1 MMMVWFEFIN
11 AMKDVANQERFGRQA
26 EKTSV
31 NISSPRSKACLKL
44 H

>member
-11 AMKDVANQERFGRQA
+11 AMKDVANQERFGRPA
-26 EKTSV
+26 EKTS
-31 NISSPRSKACLKL
+31 ISISNPKSKACLKL